1 MVDHPGALNSSSKT
15 NLIKLLS
22 FELQTYRCSFTYRN
36 PPKNMKRLF
45 DCILSG
51 FAILVF
57 CPIGFVLAVI
67 LRLTGEG
74 EIFYRQ
80 KRIGRNGKPFGVLK
94 FATMLKDSPNLG
106 TGTITK
112 KGDPRVLPLGKFLRK
127 TKLNEIPQLW
137 NIFIGDMSIV
147 GPRPLTKETRDY
159 IPAEILEEIQDVQ
172 PGLTGIGSIIFR
184 DEETI
189 IHESGEDYHE
199 FYQREIAPFKGEV
212 ELWYKKNRSF
222 FIDLKIILLTAWV
235 VIFSDRLR
243 LNSLF
248 SDIPSHPIFN
258 P

>member
-1 MVDHPGALNSSSKT
+1 
-15 NLIKLLS
+15 
-22 FELQTYRCSFTYRN
+22 
-36 PPKNMKRLF
+36 MKRFF

-51 FAILVF
+51 LAILFF

-67 LRLTGEG
+67 LRVTGEG

-80 KRIGRNGKPFGVLK
+80 KRVGRNGKAFGVLK
-94 FATMLKDSPNLG
+94 FSTMLKDSPNLG

-112 KGDPRVLPLGKFLRK
+112 KEDPRVLPLGKFLRK

-147 GPRPLTKETRDY
+147 GPRPLTKEVRDY

-189 IHESGEDYHE
+189 IHASGEDYHE
-199 FYQREIAPFKGEV
+199 FYKREIAPFKGEV

-222 FIDLKIILLTAWV
+222 LIDLKIILLTAWV

-243 LNSLF
+243 LDSLF
-248 SDIPSHPIFN
+248 SDIPRHPMFN
-258 P
+258 PEN

>member
-1 MVDHPGALNSSSKT
+1 
-15 NLIKLLS
+15 
-22 FELQTYRCSFTYRN
+22 
-36 PPKNMKRLF
+36 MKRLF

-51 FAILVF
+51 LAILVF

-67 LRLTGEG
+67 LRFTGEG

-80 KRIGRNGKPFGVLK
+80 KRIGRDGKPFGVLK

-112 KGDPRVLPLGKFLRK
+112 KGDSRVLPLGKFLRK

-159 IPAEILEEIQDVQ
+159 IPAEILDEIQDVQ

-189 IHESGEDYHE
+189 IHESGEDYHA
-199 FYQREIAPFKGEV
+199 FYRREIAPFKGEV
-212 ELWYKKNRSF
+212 ELWYKENRSF
-222 FIDLKIILLTAWV
+222 FIDLKSV
-235 VIFSDRLR
+235 VCSV
-243 LNSLF
+243 
-248 SDIPSHPIFN
+248 
-258 P
+258 

>member
-1 MVDHPGALNSSSKT
+1 
-15 NLIKLLS
+15 
-22 FELQTYRCSFTYRN
+22 
-36 PPKNMKRLF
+36 MKRFF

-57 CPIGFVLAVI
+57 CPVGFILAVV
-67 LRLTGEG
+67 LRFTGEG

-80 KRIGRNGKPFGVLK
+80 KRIGRNGKSFGVLK

-112 KGDPRVLPLGKFLRK
+112 KGDSRVLPLGKFLRK

-184 DEETI
+184 DEETL

-212 ELWYKKNRSF
+212 ELWYKENRSF
-222 FIDLKIILLTAWV
+222 LVDLKIIFLTAWV
-235 VIFSDRLR
+235 V
-243 LNSLF
+243 LF
-248 SDIPSHPIFN
+248 SNSKLPSAVFGGLPFHPLFN
-258 P
+258 PERNGGSIDAVSD

>member
-1 MVDHPGALNSSSKT
+1 
-15 NLIKLLS
+15 
-22 FELQTYRCSFTYRN
+22 
-36 PPKNMKRLF
+36 MKRLF

-57 CPIGFVLAVI
+57 CPVGLVLAVI
-67 LRLTGEG
+67 LRFTGEG

-199 FYQREIAPFKGEV
+199 FYRREIAPFKGEV

-222 FIDLKIILLTAWV
+222 LIDLKIIFLTAWV
-235 VIFSDRLR
+235 VVFSGSKLPSIILR
-243 LNSLF
+243 GLPN
-248 SDIPSHPIFN
+248 HPLFN
-258 P
+258 PGRNDSGIDAASD